1 MSRPVYLPSP
11 EANPVRCLFRLRMSY
26 TLLYF
31 VVIPVKETLSLFI
44 FSYKGTTPSWDPES
58 TPVVLTKMSSDQ
70 NCSWFW
76 YLLPLPLC
84 YIFLQLRKRKNS
96 FNAFFLFF
104 AEGSSLKWRHK
115 IRATKHWIQV
125 INFSG
130 REMSRENISKVNFVG
145 EICIKNI
152 LGVENLRTS
161 SVFHL
166 LFFVTRECNGFVNRG
181 WAELRPKICR
191 LADRHRS
198 SLPHAR
204 EKP

>member
-1 MSRPVYLPSP
+1 MSRPVYLPCP

-44 FSYKGTTPSWDPES
+44 FSYKETTPSWDPES

-115 IRATKHWIQV
+115 IRDKSHQTLDSSYQFLRSGNEQRKHFQSKFCGW
-125 INFSG
+125 NPYKKHFGG
-130 REMSRENISKVNFVG
+130 REPENFFRFPPFV
-145 EICIKNI
+145 
-152 LGVENLRTS
+152 
-161 SVFHL
+161 F
-166 LFFVTRECNGFVNRG
+166 
-181 WAELRPKICR
+181 
-191 LADRHRS
+191 RHS
-198 SLPHAR
+198 WV
-204 EKP
+204 

>member
-1 MSRPVYLPSP
+1 MSRPVYLPCP

-58 TPVVLTKMSSDQ
+58 TPVVLTKMLFARIVHGFGTYCRYLCVIFFFSSEREKT
-70 NCSWFW
+70 
-76 YLLPLPLC
+76 PLTLFSC
-84 YIFLQLRKRKNS
+84 
-96 FNAFFLFF
+96 FF
-104 AEGSSLKWRHK
+104 AEGSSRKWRHK

-161 SVFHL
+161 SVSHL
-166 LFFVTRECNGFVNRG
+166 LFFVTREWRFLG
-181 WAELRPKICR
+181 LRTDTEVACHTQEKN
-191 LADRHRS
+191 LSHQGSDD
-198 SLPHAR
+198 R
-204 EKP
+204 EKR

>member
-1 MSRPVYLPSP
+1 MSRPVYLPCP

-58 TPVVLTKMSSDQ
+58 TPVVLTKMLFARIVHGFGTYCRYLCVIFFFSSEREKT
-70 NCSWFW
+70 
-76 YLLPLPLC
+76 PLTLFSC
-84 YIFLQLRKRKNS
+84 
-96 FNAFFLFF
+96 FF

-125 INFSG
+125 INFKG

-161 SVFHL
+161 SVSHL
-166 LFFVTRECNGFVNRG
+166 LFFVTRECNGFVHRG
-181 WAELRPKICR
+181 WAELRPKISR

-198 SLPHAR
+198 SLRHAR

>member
-1 MSRPVYLPSP
+1 MSRPVYLPCP
-11 EANPVRCLFRLRMSY
+11 EANPVRCLFRLRTSY

-44 FSYKGTTPSWDPES
+44 FSYKGTTPTWDPES

-125 INFSG
+125 INFSD

-161 SVFHL
+161 SVSHL
-166 LFFVTRECNGFVNRG
+166 LFFVTRECNGFVHRG